1 MNKNDYF
8 LSTFFTTKNRA
19 DLEKQFDSFRKASIS
34 EGIEIRLEYHLVGE
48 EIEGMATFINGEMQN
63 EIYNSNF

>member
-1 MNKNDYF
+1 MNNKDYF

-19 DLEKQFDSFRKASIS
+19 ELEEQFDSLRKASIA
-34 EGIEIRLEYHLVGE
+34 EDIEIRLEYHLVGE

-63 EIYNSNF
+63 EIYNF